1 KESEQ
6 IKIDKAYK
14 LLNVSQ
20 GEELSEIKKRFK
32 KLLYKY
38 HPDRV
43 YNQGPEVV
51 DKYTLTFQSIQAAFE
66 TIQADKSTQTTLRAS

>member
-43 YNQGPEVV
+43 YNQGQEVV